1 MNCSLFSRK
10 RRLVATA
17 ETWLWT
23 GVLMFAAVHGSVCC
37 AIADDIPSALRA
49 HLDED
54 NSEEEDDENVTDEPD
69 RFRRTAQRE
78 SAPTTRMTRT
88 PHSNSDGPGMI
99 GQVGH
104 LAFKT
109 FGRNQS
115 ISPIEAMPYVLTD
128 EHFFFGDLRGFVSNN
143 ALFGGNV
150 GLGYRYLREDHNA
163 WYGAS
168 VWYDADGTTGQT
180 YQQIGLS
187 FEALVDRFELRSNV
201 YLPVTSSQTYSNTI
215 GNERIVGNQLLYARF
230 VDQGSALQGVDF
242 EGGYSLPIK
251 ELHRLRGFVGYYHFD
266 GGPSGGVNG
275 FKTRVEGV
283 INNSVTAQVL
293 YTNDKLF
300 GSNVMV
306 GCEVQFPWGGSH
318 PTSKWRQNTPSPF
331 RFVERNYNVIVDRG
345 VTVNDGL
352 IAFNPLTHAAYN
364 IQQVSSSAPGGTPAS
379 PIAANGSATSPWQ
392 TVAQAQQAGADVI
405 LVQGNSILT
414 TGVTLADG
422 QQLLG
427 DGTLQSLAL
436 DGGGSVVVPTQVS
449 GGAMPQFSG
458 VNGAAVQLGSHSTF
472 AGFKIIGNNGNAVVG
487 SGVSDV
493 TLRDLTFQNITG
505 DAIRMTNSTGSV
517 KMQNINIDTTSGN
530 GVNFIGGA
538 PNLTFSGSIKGTQ
551 GDGILLS
558 NLTGGTVSIWDTT
571 IQSTGGSGLRL
582 SNVAADV
589 TADGL
594 SISQTSG
601 PAINISGGTSANTY
615 HFTGTTKIEQPNGT
629 GLNVNSAGA
638 VVTVDNLV
646 VDSTAGSPAISLTNS
661 TGKITLSKLDVDTT
675 NAVGLYGR
683 SLTSLVVSG
692 GSIKTVNAGAVDVQ
706 NSTISA
712 TLGQVSA
719 NGGPFGIRLITNTGS
734 FSVVG
739 DGTNYG
745 SGGTIQN
752 TTNGVIATSAGNL
765 TLNWMDLTTNGTA
778 IQTSG
783 NNQVSLGALRI
794 SGSTGYALDS
804 LNDTVLMLTGSSMTN
819 NGALGGGTIR
829 AQVSTVASYQWLIS
843 GNSIVDHNGTPI
855 LLQTQAAGN
864 GASLATTVGS
874 NTITS
879 DRAGVTMVNIN
890 WNGPLSAAVATNTF
904 NANADNI
911 TGVVLNDQSTTDS
924 VIARIN
930 NNLMTFTGSQGTGI
944 VSNAAAGSTLQVDTN
959 SITFKGIGGTGL
971 RFNLGGVNSSW
982 IYSNIITDSAGG
994 GTGMLFDAV
1003 AANSRMQI
1011 EANTINLLSTDLTV
1025 HRGIIFTTVTPT
1037 IQFTSNYNNVINNAS
1052 TIFSIPV
1059 NSSTGRLLINGAQYP

>member
-1 MNCSLFSRK
+1 MIFLLISRLC
-10 RRLVATA
+10 RVFTAA
-17 ETWLWT
+17 ETGLWS
-23 GVLMFAAVHGSVCC
+23 GVLLCGVVHAFACC
-37 AIADDIPSALRA
+37 AIADDIPSAIRA
-49 HLDED
+49 QSDED
-54 NSEEEDDENVTDEPD
+54 NSEEDDDDSVADEPD
-69 RFRRTAQRE
+69 RFRRAVQRDTV
-78 SAPTTRMTRT
+78 PTTHMART
-88 PHSNSDGPGMI
+88 PSSNSDGPGMI
-99 GQVGH
+99 GQAGH

-115 ISPIEAMPYVLTD
+115 ISPIEAMPYILTD
-128 EHFFFGDLRGFVSNN
+128 EHFFFGDFRGFVSNN
-143 ALFGGNV
+143 SLFGGNF

-168 VWYDADGTTGQT
+168 VWYDADGTTGRN

-201 YLPVTSSQTYSNTI
+201 YLPVTSSQTYSNTV

-230 VDQGSALQGVDF
+230 IDQGSALQGVDF
-242 EGGYSLPIK
+242 EGGYSLPIRDV
-251 ELHRLRGFVGYYHFD
+251 HRLRGFVGYYHFD

-275 FKTRVEGV
+275 FKARAEGV

-345 VTVNDGL
+345 VTVNDNL
-352 IAFNPLTHAAYN
+352 VAFNPLTHAAYN
-364 IQQVSSSAPGGTPAS
+364 IQQVSSSAAAGGDGTT
-379 PIAANGSATSPWQ
+379 ANPWQ

-427 DGTLQSLAL
+427 DGTLQQLAL
-436 DGGGSVVVPTQVS
+436 DGGGSVYVPTQVA
-449 GGAMPQFSG
+449 GGSTPQFSG
-458 VNGAAVQLGSHSTF
+458 VNGTAVTLGSHSTF
-472 AGFKIIGNNGNAVVG
+472 AGFKILNNNGNAVVG
-487 SGVSDV
+487 SNVSDV

-505 DAIRMTNSTGSV
+505 DAVRLTNSTGLVS
-517 KMQNINIDTTSGN
+517 MQNLNIDTTIGN

-538 PNLTFSGSIKGTQ
+538 PNLTFSGSVKGTQ

-558 NLTGGTVSIWDTT
+558 NLTGGSVNIWDTT

-589 TADGL
+589 TVDSL
-594 SISQTSG
+594 TVSQTAG

-615 HFTGTTKIEQPNGT
+615 HFKDKTTINQPNGI
-629 GLNVNSAGA
+629 GFNVNSAGA
-638 VVTVDNLV
+638 LVSVDDLV
-646 VDSTAGSPAISLTNS
+646 VNSTAGSPAISLTNS
-661 TGKITLSKLDVDTT
+661 TGKITLSKVEVDTT
-675 NAVGLYGR
+675 NAIGLYGR
-683 SLTSLVVSG
+683 NLTSLAISD
-692 GSIKTVNAGAVDVQ
+692 GSIATVNAGAVDVQ
-706 NSTISA
+706 NSTINAS
-712 TLGQVSA
+712 LGQVSA
-719 NGGPFGIRLITNTGS
+719 NGGPFGIRLITNTGN

-739 DGTNYG
+739 DGTYG

-752 TTNGVIATSAGNL
+752 TTNGVIATSSGTV
-765 TLNWMDLTTNGTA
+765 TLNWMDFTTNGTA
-778 IQTSG
+778 IQTTG
-783 NNQVSLGALRI
+783 NSQVSLGALRI
-794 SGSTGYALDS
+794 TGSTGYALDS
-804 LNDTVLMLTGSSMTN
+804 INDTVLMLTGSSLTN
-819 NGALGGGTIR
+819 NGAIGGGTVR

-843 GNSIVDHNGTPI
+843 GNTIVDHNGTPI
-855 LLQTQAAGN
+855 LLQTQPAGF

-890 WNGPLSAAVATNTF
+890 WNGPLSAAVASNTF
-904 NANADNI
+904 NANADNM
-911 TGVVLNDQSTTDS
+911 TGVILSDQSATDS

-930 NNLMTFTGSQGTGI
+930 NNLMKFTGNQGTGI
-944 VSNAAAGSTLQVDTN
+944 ISNAAAGSTLQVDTN
-959 SITFKGIGGTGL
+959 SITFQGVGGTGL
-971 RFNLGGVNSSW
+971 RFNLGGTNSSW

-994 GTGMLFDAV
+994 ATGMLFDAV
-1003 AANSRMQI
+1003 AANSRLQI

-1059 NSSTGRLLINGAQYP
+1059 NSSTGKLLINGAQYP

>member
-1 MNCSLFSRK
+1 MNFSLISRVS
-10 RRLVATA
+10 RVFATA
-17 ETWLWT
+17 EACLWN
-23 GVLMFAAVHGSVCC
+23 GVLVCVAIHASAC
-37 AIADDIPSALRA
+37 FAIADDIPSAIRGQS
-49 HLDED
+49 DED
-54 NSEEEDDENVTDEPD
+54 KSEEDDDSVAEEPD

-78 SAPTTRMTRT
+78 SVPTSRMART
-88 PHSNSDGPGMI
+88 PSSNSDGPGII
-99 GQVGH
+99 GQAGH

-115 ISPIEAMPYVLTD
+115 ISPIEAMPYILTD
-128 EHFFFGDLRGFVSNN
+128 EHFFFSDLRGFVSNN
-143 ALFGGNV
+143 SLFGGNV

-168 VWYDADGTTGQT
+168 VWYDADGTTGRT

-215 GNERIVGNQLLYARF
+215 GNERIVGNQLVYARF
-230 VDQGSALQGVDF
+230 IDQGSALQGVDF
-242 EGGYSLPIK
+242 EGGYSLPIGDM
-251 ELHRLRGFVGYYHFD
+251 HRLRGFVGYYHFD

-275 FKTRVEGV
+275 FKARAEGV

-345 VTVNDGL
+345 VTVNDNL

-364 IQQVSSSAPGGTPAS
+364 IQQVSSSAAVGGNGTT
-379 PIAANGSATSPWQ
+379 ANPWQ
-392 TVAQAQQAGADVI
+392 TVEQAQQAGADVI

-427 DGTLQSLAL
+427 DGTIQQLAL
-436 DGGGSVVVPTQVS
+436 DGGGTVHVPTQVS
-449 GGAMPQFSG
+449 GGATPQFSG
-458 VNGAAVQLGSHSTF
+458 VNGTAVTLGSHSTF
-472 AGFKIIGNNGNAVVG
+472 AGFKIINNNGNAVVG
-487 SGVSDV
+487 SSVSDV

-505 DAIRMTNSTGSV
+505 DAVRLTNSTGLV
-517 KMQNINIDTTSGN
+517 TMQNLGIDTTNGN

-558 NLTGGTVSIWDTT
+558 NLTGGAVSILDTT

-589 TADGL
+589 TVDSL
-594 SISQTSG
+594 TVSQTAGS
-601 PAINISGGTSANTY
+601 AINITGGTSANTY
-615 HFTGTTKIEQPNGT
+615 HFKDKTTIDQPNGI
-629 GLNVNSAGA
+629 GFNVNSAGA
-638 VVTVDNLV
+638 IVSVDDLV
-646 VDSTAGSPAISLTNS
+646 VNSTAGSPAISLTNS
-661 TGKITLSKLDVDTT
+661 TGKITLSKVEVDTT
-675 NAVGLYGR
+675 NALGLYGR
-683 SLTSLVVSG
+683 NLTSLVIG
-692 GSIKTVNAGAVDVQ
+692 DGSIATVNAGAVDVQ
-706 NSTISA
+706 NSTINTS
-712 TLGQVSA
+712 LGQVSA
-719 NGGPFGIRLITNTGS
+719 NGGPFGIRLIANTGN

-739 DGTNYG
+739 NGTYG

-752 TTNGVIATSAGNL
+752 TTNGVIATSSG
-765 TLNWMDLTTNGTA
+765 TVSLNWMDFTTNGTA
-778 IQTSG
+778 IQTTG
-783 NNQVSLGALRI
+783 NSQVSLGALRI
-794 SGSTGYALDS
+794 TGSTGYAVDS
-804 LNDTVLMLTGSSMTN
+804 MNDTVLMLTGSSLTN
-819 NGALGGGTIR
+819 NGAIGGGTVR

-843 GNSIVDHNGTPI
+843 GNTIVDHNGTPI
-855 LLQTQAAGN
+855 LLQTQPAGF

-890 WNGPLSAAVATNTF
+890 WNGPLSAAVASNTF
-904 NANADNI
+904 NANADNM
-911 TGVVLNDQSTTDS
+911 TGVILSDQSATDS

-930 NNLMTFTGSQGTGI
+930 NNLMKFTGNQGTGI
-944 VSNAAAGSTLQVDTN
+944 LSKASAGSTLQVDTN
-959 SITFKGIGGTGL
+959 SITFQGIGGTGL
-971 RFNLGGVNSSW
+971 RFNLGGTNSSW

-994 GTGMLFDAV
+994 ATGMLFDAV
-1003 AANSRMQI
+1003 AANSRLQI

-1059 NSSTGRLLINGAQYP
+1059 NSSTGKLLINGAQYP